1 MKLPTRCPAPPFSL
15 LRLTIALILVSLP
28 AIAPLIAGE
37 PIPLVRAH
45 AHNDYEHKRPLFDAL
60 EQGICSVEA
69 DIFLVNGQLLVGHTR
84 RSLKPDRTLE
94 SLYLLPLKQRVEQN
108 GGRVY
113 RGGPEFT
120 LLIDIKT
127 QGEPTYAAL
136 KTVLIRYADIINS
149 PIAGTDSR
157 RAINVVA
164 TGNRPADVIAADS
177 NRLVGIDGTWKD
189 LDSDQPAN
197 LIPLISDN
205 WRPLFKW
212 RGDGPISLDER
223 AKILSAVQKAHAH
236 GRRLRFWATPD
247 KPAIWQELYDDGV
260 DLLNVD
266 DLPGVAR
273 FLNDPA
279 RRSSSRWRLDGQ

>member
-1 MKLPTRCPAPPFSL
+1 MPCL
-15 LRLTIALILVSLP
+15 LAGGPVVAGDLT
-28 AIAPLIAGE
+28 PLI
-37 PIPLVRAH
+37 RAH

-60 EQGICSVEA
+60 DQGICSVEA

-94 SLYLLPLKQRVEQN
+94 SLYLVPLKQRVEQN

-127 QGEPTYAAL
+127 SGEPTYLEL
-136 KTVLIRYADIINS
+136 KKVLVRYADIINS
-149 PIAGTDSR
+149 PIAGTASR

-164 TGNRPADVIAADS
+164 TGNRPADVIAADP

-189 LDSDQPAN
+189 LDSDEPAD

-205 WRPLFKW
+205 WRLLFKW

-223 AKILSAVQKAHAH
+223 AKILSAVQKAHTH

-247 KPAIWQELYDDGV
+247 KPAVWQELYDDGV

-279 RRSSSRWRLDGQ
+279 RRSAAIR